1 MADRPHTPPVH
12 AQLRDR
18 AIKGVFW
25 SYGSYGVQFL
35 IQAAALVVL
44 ARQLGA
50 RDFGVFALGLM
61 IVGVGDTLFRMGFGP
76 SIVQL
81 REVSDEHIDVA
92 WTSNLVISITAMC
105 LLGTGTFFFVSDPT
119 ARTAVLVMLIAVV
132 LNALMS
138 PGLLLMQRNLQTR
151 DCVIPATARA
161 FIRYA
166 GAIVLS
172 LWIKSYW
179 ALIIAYLGGFAL
191 EVALTYVITRRA
203 PRLRFRKKIFLELF
217 RFSRWLHLR
226 NILRWAARYLDSSA
240 VGALLGLGALG
251 VYNRALNLAG
261 LPNQQT
267 ELLSYRIFF
276 PMFASAQDNP
286 ERLRRLVAHAVNVL
300 LLTALPIL
308 LVMVLHGSFLIRL
321 VLGGKWDAADSV
333 LGLLAIGLLFRSLN
347 DLQATALRAVGEPRF
362 EFIISVV
369 QLGLTGLALVPCIWW
384 RGLAG
389 APLAL
394 TIGSIAGVVLT
405 ERFMRQRIGVSIATQ
420 LGAVGGAV
428 LGTFAACATHATSAP
443 WGRALPVEILRVA
456 AEMTAFFAVQLAIF
470 LASRGGM
477 LHTLFCAGHHFLDR
491 QRAPETAAL
500 QPQPIA

>member
-1 MADRPHTPPVH
+1 
-12 AQLRDR
+12 
-18 AIKGVFW
+18 VFW
-25 SYGSYGVQFL
+25 SYGSYAVQFL
-35 IQAAALVVL
+35 IQAVALVVL

-61 IVGVGDTLFRMGFGP
+61 IVGIGDTLFRMGFGP

-81 REVSDEHIDVA
+81 KEVRDEHIDVA
-92 WTSNLVISITAMC
+92 WTSNLLISLTALT
-105 LLGTGTFFFVSDPT
+105 LLGTGTFFFVPDPT
-119 ARTAVLVMLIAVV
+119 ARTAVLVMLIAVL

-161 FIRYA
+161 FLRYV

-172 LWIKSYW
+172 LWIKNHW
-179 ALIIAYLGGFAL
+179 ALIIAYLCGFAL
-191 EVALTYVITRRA
+191 EVALTYVIARRA
-203 PRLRFRKKIFLELF
+203 PRLLFRRDIFLELF

-251 VYNRALNLAG
+251 VYNRALNLAC

-276 PMFASAQDNP
+276 PMFASAQGQP
-286 ERLRRLVAHAVNVL
+286 ERLRRLVSHAVNVL

-308 LVMVLHGSFLIRL
+308 LIMALHGAFLIRL
-321 VLGGKWDAADSV
+321 VLGSKWDTADSV
-333 LGLLAIGLLFRSLN
+333 LGLLALGLLLRSLN

-362 EFIISVV
+362 EFLISVV
-369 QLGLTGLALVPCIWW
+369 QLGLTGLALVPCIMW
-384 RGLAG
+384 RGLPG
-389 APLAL
+389 AALAL
-394 TIGSIAGVVLT
+394 IIGSGAGVVIT
-405 ERFMRQRIGVSIATQ
+405 ERFMRRRIGVSIATQ

-428 LGTFAACATHATSAP
+428 LGALAACATHAATAA
-443 WGRALPVEILRVA
+443 WGRAISAEVLRSA
-456 AEMTAFFAVQLAIF
+456 AEIAAFFAVQLAIF

-477 LHTLFCAGHHFLDR
+477 LRTLVWAGHHFLSR
-491 QRAPETAAL
+491 QRPSAPATL
-500 QPQPIA
+500 QPQSIG